1 VNHPENSQY
10 EKLRPLGGGFKVRG
24 VGAHLPP
31 NPRNQ
36 NLLSPPS
43 RNLEAHFEVEEPGS
57 APFGSPPV
65 KSFLLRRGQPSGMPE
80 SESLSL
86 AARNAGPCGCGHA
99 LAPHPYSTWT
109 RDVNFA
115 FPITA
120 RRPDARP
127 AGTVT
132 ELAAM
137 LQKAADRR
145 MAADAPQRHSR
156 SCASQPGASAQLSP
170 PSGRRNDTQTH
181 LPSTHR
187 EMHRAR

>member
-1 VNHPENSQY
+1 MRVITAKARHRDDKGEFGGEHP
-10 EKLRPLGGGFKVRG
+10 
-24 VGAHLPP
+24 
-31 NPRNQ
+31 
-36 NLLSPPS
+36 
-43 RNLEAHFEVEEPGS
+43 
-57 APFGSPPV
+57 PF
-65 KSFLLRRGQPSGMPE
+65 RRI
-80 SESLSL
+80 
-86 AARNAGPCGCGHA
+86 
-99 LAPHPYSTWT
+99 WT

-145 MAADAPQRHSR
+145 MGADAPQRHSR
-156 SCASQPGASAQLSP
+156 SCASQPGASARLSP

-181 LPSTHR
+181 LPLTHR
-187 EMHRAR
+187 